1 MESQGRV
8 PIDEADDRNDQSADI
23 RVCTGIRK
31 ASLPRCKS
39 CDVPGQGGTLTQ
51 SALTATGYRQIEVEF
66 VRDLHELAIHKFNE
80 SKGDFALGFWN
91 GYGCALKAIIEKLQ
105 QSHEIH

>member
-8 PIDEADDRNDQSADI
+8 PSDEANARDDQSADI
-23 RVCTGIRK
+23 RVGTGIRK
-31 ASLPRCKS
+31 ASLPGCKS
-39 CDVPGQGGTLTQ
+39 CDVPGEGGTLTPSQ
-51 SALTATGYRQIEVEF
+51 LIATGYKQIEVEYI
-66 VRDLHELAIHKFNE
+66 RDLHEQAIHKFNE

-105 QSHEIH
+105 QSS

>member
-1 MESQGRV
+1 MENQSRV
-8 PIDEADDRNDQSADI
+8 PANEAHDGNDQSPDI

-39 CDVPGQGGTLTQ
+39 CDVPGQGGTLAPDQ
-51 SALTATGYRQIEVEF
+51 VNATGYKQIEVEF
-66 VRDLHELAIHKFNE
+66 VRDLHQLSIHKFNE
-80 SKGDFALGFWN
+80 SQGDFALGFWN

-105 QSHEIH
+105 QAQ